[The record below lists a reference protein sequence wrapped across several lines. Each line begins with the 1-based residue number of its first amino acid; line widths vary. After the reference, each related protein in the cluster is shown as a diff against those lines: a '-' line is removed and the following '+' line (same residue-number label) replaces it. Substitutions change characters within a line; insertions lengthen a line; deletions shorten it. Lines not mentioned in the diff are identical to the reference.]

1 MKKILGSILF
11 ILLFLLLFV
20 PNTTP
25 SATPNQVLGI
35 QTKTTGCAAQSGLP
49 DKDCTP
55 GAVISGVTKDQ
66 ICTPGYSKQVRNVP
80 ESEKEQ
86 VYTEYGITSHQV
98 GEYEVDHYIS
108 LELGGSNDI
117 NNLWPEPAEPRPGFH
132 EKDKVENYLHKQV
145 CDGFI
150 SLEQAQQQISTN
162 WLEVYQ
168 EISP

>member
-11 ILLFLLLFV
+11 VLFLLLFV
-20 PNTTP
+20 PKPN
-25 SATPNQVLGI
+25 PNQVLGI
-35 QTKTTGCAAQSGLP
+35 QTKTTGCITQGGLP
-49 DKDCTP
+49 NKDCTP

-86 VYTEYGITSHQV
+86 VYLEYGITSHQP

-117 NNLWPEPAEPRPGFH
+117 SNLWPEPAEPKPGFH
-132 EKDKVENYLHKQV
+132 EKDVVENKLHKQV
-145 CDGFI
+145 CDGEI
-150 SLEQAQQQISTN
+150 TLEQAQQQISTN

-168 EISP
+168 KISQ